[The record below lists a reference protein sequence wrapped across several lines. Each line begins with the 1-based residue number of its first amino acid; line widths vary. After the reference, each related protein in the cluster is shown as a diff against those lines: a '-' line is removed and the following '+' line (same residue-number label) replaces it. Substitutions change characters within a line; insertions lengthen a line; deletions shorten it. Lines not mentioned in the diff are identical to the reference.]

1 MDIYYIS
8 IRLAVIGF
16 LLLCSAIFSS
26 SETALFSL
34 NRLQLL
40 KLKEKGHPKFEVI
53 RLLLNKPRRLLISI
67 IMGNEFS
74 NVTATTIATSI
85 AITMWG
91 EMGKW
96 IAFCIMVTLVLI
108 FGDIIPRSI
117 ALSSP
122 VNLSVR
128 VSKPIG
134 LFVEIISPLRQI
146 VKIVVDRIIRMLHI
160 KSVTSQPFLLEND
173 FLRVVE
179 SVHKEGILEEAESNL
194 IRRVM
199 GFSYTK
205 VGEIMVP
212 RMDMFTIPI
221 DIELKDLI
229 TAVKTPHFS
238 RIPIYDSSPDD
249 IIGILHAKDI
259 LAIDPLRE
267 VWGKECFKSLLH
279 PPYFVPISKKAE
291 VLFREFQAKRIHIGI
306 VLDEYGGVSG
316 VVTMEDLL
324 EELFGEI
331 YDEFDTAEVK
341 YKRLDT
347 GHLLISPRLS
357 IEDFNALMNSDIP
370 SDELETMGGF
380 VFSLFG
386 RIPAPGEKVVYQNL
400 VFIATKIKGPRI
412 LEIKVERVGIK
423 G

>member
-40 KLKEKGHPKFEVI
+40 KLKEEGHPKFRI
-53 RLLLNKPRRLLISI
+53 LHSLLSKPRQLLISL

-74 NVTATTIATSI
+74 NIAATTIATSI

-96 IAFCIMVTLVLI
+96 MAFWIMVTLVLI

-117 ALSSP
+117 ALLSP
-122 VNLSVR
+122 IDVSVQ
-128 VSKPIG
+128 VSKPISF
-134 LFVEIISPLRQI
+134 FVETIRPLRRI
-146 VKIVVDRIIRMLHI
+146 VKIVVDRIIRIFHI
-160 KSVTSQPFLLEND
+160 KSVTSQPSFLEND

-179 SVHKEGILEEAESNL
+179 SIYKEGILEETESNL
-194 IRRVM
+194 IRRAI

-212 RMDMFTIPI
+212 RMDMFTIPVDI
-221 DIELKDLI
+221 DLKDLI
-229 TAVKTPHFS
+229 AAVKTHYFS
-238 RIPIYDSSPDD
+238 RIPVYDSNPDD
-249 IIGILHAKDI
+249 ITGILHAKDI
-259 LAIDPLRE
+259 LAIDPLKE
-267 VWGKECFKSLLH
+267 VWNKERFKSLLH

-291 VLFREFQAKRIHIGI
+291 VLFAEFQAKRIHMGI
-306 VLDEYGGVSG
+306 ILDEYGGVSG
-316 VVTMEDLL
+316 LVTMEDLL

-331 YDEFDTAEVK
+331 YDEFDKAEVK
-341 YKRLDT
+341 YKKLDS

-357 IEDFNALMNSDIP
+357 IEDFNALMKSDIP
-370 SDELETMGGF
+370 SDGLETMGGF

-386 RIPAPGEKVVYQNL
+386 RIPTPGEKVVYQNL
-400 VFIATKIKGPRI
+400 TFIATKVKGSRI
-412 LEIKVERVGIK
+412 LEIKVEKVGTE